1 MSNVDYRDYVLEGVE
16 NGLFDPEHLLFCC
29 LKYMSQDDVKD
40 MLEINE
46 YPLWKEGNNEACK
59 LHDLKTNSP

>member
-29 LKYMSQDDVKD
+29 LKYMSQDDVRD
-40 MLEINE
+40 MLQINE
-46 YPLWKEGNNEACK
+46 YPLWKEVTK
-59 LHDLKTNSP
+59 K